1 MARTAK
7 GETRRGG
14 VAVPEG
20 HLTGRPAAVGM
31 PDEAATTGAAARDD
45 GEGRETRESRDGG
58 EGRPLDVE
66 ATTLEGID
74 ELLEELE
81 DDPLADPG
89 RADAAGPVAEPVFDD
104 DFIRARRAMN
114 AARDGNVGAAL
125 GLGRDLR
132 LGRPLSHAAAPAGQV
147 RDDGGEPV
155 CVEPADACGAP
166 AEDGLTEEIIGSRTV
181 WRGSFLAAEDLAVRL
196 PDGRVAQRDV
206 IRHPGA
212 VAVVALTDEGKMV
225 LVHQY
230 RTPIEQ
236 VTLEIPAGKLDPGE
250 DPADAAARELAE
262 ETGYAATRM
271 AYLGP
276 IAMAPG
282 YSDEIIHIYM
292 AMGLRFVGASPDDD
306 EFIQVDLVDLGEMVD
321 RVLDGKVT
329 DAKTVVGVLLCDAI
343 SRRMEP

>member
-1 MARTAK
+1 MARAAK
-7 GETRRGG
+7 DAGRLDGAAPED
-14 VAVPEG
+14 VAPEG
-20 HLTGRPAAVGM
+20 APAG
-31 PDEAATTGAAARDD
+31 EASADDARDV
-45 GEGRETRESRDGG
+45 GG
-58 EGRPLDVE
+58 DLPLDVE
-66 ATTLEGID
+66 ATALEGID
-74 ELLEELE
+74 ELLDELE
-81 DDPLADPG
+81 DDPFAEPE
-89 RADAAGPVAEPVFDD
+89 PVGENGPVFDD

-132 LGRPLSHAAAPAGQV
+132 LGRPLSRAATAPAKV
-147 RDDGGEPV
+147 DGGGAGEPV
-155 CVEPADACGAP
+155 GVEEARGGDGEP

-181 WRGSFLAAEDLAVRL
+181 WRGSFLSAEDLAVRL
-196 PDGRVAQRDV
+196 PNGRVAQRDV

-212 VAVVALTDEGKMV
+212 VAVIALTDEGKIV

-250 DPADAAARELAE
+250 DPADAAARELVE
-262 ETGYAATRM
+262 ETGYVAARM

-292 AMGLRFVGASPDDD
+292 AMGLHFVGARPDED
-306 EFIQVDLVDLGEMVD
+306 EFVQVDLVDLDEMVD